1 MLLNHEYHKVHTTS
15 CLFCLF
21 STNTLCRL
29 FFFSLLVVVQLLS
42 HVQLSE
48 PMDCSTQGFP
58 VLYYLL
64 DFAQTHVHLVN
75 DTIQPSHPLLPASPP
90 AFRLSQHQGLDGKE
104 SASKS
109 WRACEMSTVGQ

>member
-1 MLLNHEYHKVHTTS
+1 MRFGWCDKARRQLPASFVCFLLTHYTGG
-15 CLFCLF
+15 
-21 STNTLCRL
+21 

-75 DTIQPSHPLLPASPP
+75 DTIQPSHPLLPAYLP

-109 WRACEMSTVGQ
+109 W